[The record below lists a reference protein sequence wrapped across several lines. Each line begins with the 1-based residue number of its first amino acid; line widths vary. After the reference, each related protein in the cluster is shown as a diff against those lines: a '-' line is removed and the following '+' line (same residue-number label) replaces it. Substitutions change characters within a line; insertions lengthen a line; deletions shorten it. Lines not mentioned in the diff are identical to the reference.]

1 MSNAN
6 LKVHSYENLLKSLIQ
21 LLQNQILAMARIH
34 GLDKNWSLQFT
45 SLVSHLQ
52 SIEVEEPRTP
62 NFSLAFK
69 DLFNYLNRNLSSQQ
83 SSRSRATTLESS
95 LKKRT
100 KSINNHS
107 TFASI
112 LVPSNQTGKKS
123 VTSTYYSKIMN
134 NFLTTQHKTPKFT
147 LKSGL
152 KFEPKKKKNEDQ
164 DLWVLGDEI
173 KFLV

>member
-6 LKVHSYENLLKSLIQ
+6 LKVHSYENLLKTLIQ
-21 LLQNQILAMARIH
+21 LLQNQVLCMARLH
-34 GLDKNWSLQFT
+34 GIDKNWTVQFT

-69 DLFNYLNRNLSSQQ
+69 DLFNYLNRRLSSQH
-83 SSRSRATTLESS
+83 SSRSRATTNESS

-100 KSINNHS
+100 KSINNQS
-107 TFASI
+107 TFSSF
-112 LVPSNQTGKKS
+112 LTPNNESGKKS

-134 NFLTTQHKTPKFT
+134 NFLSTQYKTPKFS
-147 LKSGL
+147 LKLGPKL
-152 KFEPKKKKNEDQ
+152 EPRKKKNEDQ